1 MKDEIKKDK
10 DFIHRVEERIY
21 QDDWEKAFPE
31 PEWIEWMTSLASRYI
46 QKFEIALKRI
56 AELEKLVSEYDLTVE
71 DFQEYGRTQNAK
83 EVSP

>member
-56 AELEKLVSEYDLTVE
+56 AELEKEVE
-71 DFQEYGRTQNAK
+71 E
-83 EVSP
+83 

>member
-31 PEWIEWMTSLASRYI
+31 SEWIYWMASMASRYI

-56 AELEKLVSEYDLTVE
+56 AELEK
-71 DFQEYGRTQNAK
+71 
-83 EVSP
+83 EVSD